1 MSDNHSERPD
11 ALLARWR
18 LNPSKKFH
26 PQVSKTFAYRML
38 GLASLA
44 LVVLTIAFFVAFLA
58 FAPRKTPMLLLNA
71 APYEN
76 EAIPPLGFL
85 AEDTA
90 RFSLFDNQSLSILN
104 QDGRVSNKDKFFAQL
119 EIANNRSIG
128 WNQNNPLIIW
138 ISMHGVLLPDEEAN
152 RKQQDQ
158 ANQKL
163 ACFLLPPLGSI
174 DRQDTLIKLSEVF
187 DSIKNLAGN
196 RNVVVLMDCARL
208 QRSIPLGLSCND
220 ISDHL
225 GHEISQYINDH
236 TAVILACTT
245 RENSDPRPFAN
256 GSVFAYQTCQ
266 ALSNRA
272 LGGETDSNH
281 DGWINLE
288 EFYNALSKGVSTWSE
303 RNRSTTQTPELIR
316 TNKEINFQIAHK
328 ILKGRLNFKTA
339 IELEESKTNQTLADS
354 QIDRLWS
361 RWEELR
367 SQHLYSYEPKD
378 WHWTERKIQA
388 LERWSRAGKDY
399 ESLCN
404 KIYQEVD
411 QRIEDLRT
419 ALDSTRISNEDE
431 AFMLPF
437 SKKAPMPLKVDQP
450 DFGPWCRY
458 FGVEYKDEKHLL
470 EKYNSLL
477 SSTAPPDRVTQS
489 LKDLSLAVPLKNRTK
504 SLQFLKMWG
513 RNLPPSDS
521 DIPQSPMLLL
531 RAQERLE
538 RLSIPTAFDGRLS
551 IECAHDWIRALLV
564 SSDRDRRTIEDFT
577 MSFPWIEDFTMS
589 FPWMDIPSTEEFQE
603 QLRKLEV
610 SCQSLFEQIKL
621 QQRIA
626 ATLPELSDWLT
637 NPTIHVGKAELKRSL
652 VSQVLEPLLESI
664 DDHERK
670 LSEGPDRRW
679 TPQQTADELKNIDEI
694 HMEVLSKNYKSLEDN
709 FRKQALELT
718 KTPSNLV
725 PKRIREVDYFIE
737 NPMTPGGTRRNLKLL
752 KHSAES
758 QDKNKDPKKDGTPT
772 ELTENS
778 NAELIPDTNS
788 PRINPMIVRMVNDSP
803 RRNKWLSRLEF
814 TMGKQSQ
821 GSESDASPKT
831 NNNSDL
837 ITNARFQ
844 RWCYSFGF
852 FDNTEDFVTEAL
864 QRAQLDWLLWSADRS
879 MEDFWGPAGD
889 SEAYFDRLTENFLS
903 YASQVCQHNG
913 PLFDTLEYHDRIQEI
928 RKRFDERKVVA
939 KSWCTMDAEPLSKT
953 FFDKSFQTFLT
964 AQLNKELDQWEIHP
978 SSTLA
983 MIGIRKSTS
992 SAIEPIASVG
1002 RLLPLGEDIKIE
1014 FPLNQKEFD
1023 RSDQLVGA
1031 IRFRGH
1037 ENYVP
1042 IPLERIPSYVTR
1054 TEFDR
1059 AREIT
1064 VCVHDT
1070 SKELSVSIILDCSNS
1085 MGDLIS
1091 GKDSKS
1097 SRKIDIAKK
1106 TLADLLLR
1114 LAYRGENQVGL
1125 HVVGNRMGWS
1135 RKAPV
1140 ELLKRPGV
1148 KLEPGDELTPSID
1161 IETLSSLEPMNVE
1174 RAKGLIA
1181 RIASVD
1187 AWGQSPLYLAIDRA
1201 LQEFPAQGNH
1211 ENSRVIL
1218 LTDGTNYQFIDSSE
1232 NVNPTTIADVLRTH
1246 QKAPVSVHVF
1256 GIGMD
1261 RVKHLREISE
1271 LESLAKAT
1279 GGSFETIQD
1288 QQDLGNAIQKL
1299 LHTGSFQVA
1308 SLAPDLE
1315 GEKETKWV
1323 PSSRIQQINLTE
1335 SNARA
1340 IQVSYTTPWL
1350 GKLGMQSTQ
1359 EQYDLS
1365 ERLWVEGG
1373 ESVYLYAD
1381 IIKKRLIAKPFSENV
1396 VAARTLVDAVG
1407 KPTKK
1412 VVRVHQPQWSEQGE
1426 LSIPIS
1432 WQDAWDEP
1440 KDTRLDLID
1449 WRVSRRPAAI
1459 WITLTPLAGSS
1470 ESPAN
1475 RFVFY
1480 DRSFQKGLGVPVTHL
1495 RAVGWPEGV
1504 SKARIHIQSHFTEDS
1519 NSERIKDQVESLPA
1533 PVEVMDLVQR
1543 GQPLMKSFKLLS
1555 AMQEWLVVAEGVK
1568 LKASRIMSDQVENG
1582 DVLEIRLKTDSE
1594 TVEVASLK
1602 TNIIGTAQEYVLAVD
1617 RQFDQQNKIAIHT
1630 FRTNRKIDD
1639 SRTNITVNNLDW
1651 EIPKLQSFTCEPIEI
1666 EIPSQKNRL
1675 PPANTA
1681 IRP

>member
-1 MSDNHSERPD
+1 MSENHSERPD

-18 LNPSKKFH
+18 SNPSTKYH
-26 PQVSKTFAYRML
+26 PQVSKRFAYRML

-44 LVVLTIAFFVAFLA
+44 LVGLTIAFFVAFLA
-58 FAPRKTPMLLLNA
+58 MAPRKTPMLLLSA

-85 AEDTA
+85 AEDIA

-104 QDGRVSNKDKFFAQL
+104 QDARVLDKDKFFAQL
-119 EIANNRSIG
+119 KIATNRSIG
-128 WNQNNPLIIW
+128 WNQKNPLIIW
-138 ISMHGVLLPDEEAN
+138 ISMHGVLLPVEESN
-152 RKQQDQ
+152 RNQQDQ

-174 DRQDTLIKLSEVF
+174 DRQDTLIELSKVF
-187 DSIKNLAGN
+187 DTIKKLAGN

-208 QRSIPLGLSCND
+208 KRSIPLGLSCND

-225 GHEISQYINDH
+225 SHEVSQYINDH
-236 TAVILACTT
+236 TAVILACTA
-245 RENSDPRPFAN
+245 RENSDPRPFSN
-256 GSVFAYQTCQ
+256 GSAFAYQTCQ

-281 DGWINLE
+281 DGWINLD
-288 EFYNALSKGVSTWSE
+288 EFYNAVSMGVSTWSMA
-303 RNRSTTQTPELIR
+303 NRSTTQTPELIR

-328 ILKGRLNFKTA
+328 ILKGKLNFKNA
-339 IELEESKTNQTLADS
+339 IEQKESNTNQTLTDS

-378 WHWTERKIQA
+378 WHRTERKIQA

-399 ESLCN
+399 ESLC
-404 KIYQEVD
+404 KKTYQEVD

-419 ALDSTRISNEDE
+419 ALDSSRISNADE
-431 AFMLPF
+431 AFLLPF
-437 SKKAPMPLKVDQP
+437 SKKAPMPLKVDQS

-458 FGVEYKDEKHLL
+458 FGVEYKDEKRLL
-470 EKYNSLL
+470 ERYNSLL
-477 SSTAPPDRVTQS
+477 SSTAPPDRLTQS
-489 LKDLSLAVPLKNRTK
+489 LKELSLAVPLTNRNK

-513 RNLPPSDS
+513 RNLPPSDP
-521 DIPQSPMLLL
+521 DIRRSPMQLL

-551 IECAHDWIRALLV
+551 VECAHDWIRALLV
-564 SSDRDRRTIEDFT
+564 SSDRNRRTLEDFT
-577 MSFPWIEDFTMS
+577 MSFPWTDN
-589 FPWMDIPSTEEFQE
+589 PSTQEFQE
-603 QLRKLEV
+603 QLGTTEI
-610 SCQSLFEQIKL
+610 SCQSLFEQIKV
-621 QQRIA
+621 QQQIA

-637 NPTIHVGKAELKRSL
+637 NPTIHVGDAEFKRSR

-670 LSEGPDRRW
+670 LSEGPDPRW
-679 TPQQTADELKNIDEI
+679 TTQQTVDELKNIDKI
-694 HMEVLSKNYKSLEDN
+694 QREVLSKNYKSLEDS
-709 FRKQALELT
+709 FRKHAIDLT
-718 KTPSNLV
+718 ETPSSLV
-725 PKRIREVDYFIE
+725 PKKICEIDYFIE
-737 NPMTPGGTRRNLKLL
+737 NPMTPGGTRRSLKLL

-758 QDKNKDPKKDGTPT
+758 QDRNKDPTKDGMLP
-772 ELTENS
+772 ELPENS
-778 NAELIPDTNS
+778 NAERTPDPTS
-788 PRINPMIVRMVNDSP
+788 PSINPMIARMVNDPSCS
-803 RRNKWLSRLEF
+803 NQGLSRLEF
-814 TMGKQSQ
+814 FIGKQSR
-821 GSESDASPKT
+821 GSESDATPKT
-831 NNNSDL
+831 NPHSDL

-844 RWCYSFGF
+844 RWRYSFGF
-852 FDNTEDFVTEAL
+852 FDDTEDFVTAAL
-864 QRAQLDWLLWSADRS
+864 QRGQLDWLLWSADRS

-889 SEAYFDRLTENFLS
+889 SEAYFDRLTEHFLS
-903 YASQVCQHNG
+903 YTAQMFPHDG
-913 PLFDTLEYHDRIQEI
+913 GLFDTPEYRDRIQKI
-928 RKRFDERKVVA
+928 RTRFDERKVVA

-953 FFDKSFQTFLT
+953 YLEKSFQTFLT
-964 AQLNKELDQWEIHP
+964 AQLNEDLDQWEIHP

-1002 RLLPLGEDIKIE
+1002 KLLPLGEDIKIE

-1023 RSDQLVGA
+1023 PSDRLVGA

-1037 ENYVP
+1037 EHCVP
-1042 IPLERIPSYVTR
+1042 IPLDRIPSYMTR

-1059 AREIT
+1059 ASEIT

-1097 SRKIDIAKK
+1097 ARKIDIAKK
-1106 TLADLLLR
+1106 TLSDLLLR
-1114 LAYRGENQVGL
+1114 LAYRGDNRLGL
-1125 HVVGNRMGWS
+1125 RVVGNRMGWS

-1148 KLEPGDELTPSID
+1148 KLEPGDALTPSID

-1181 RIASVD
+1181 RISSVD

-1201 LQEFPAQGNH
+1201 LQEFPAQANH

-1218 LTDGTNYQFIDSSE
+1218 LTDGTNYQFVDSSE
-1232 NVNPTTIADVLRTH
+1232 KVNSTTIADVLRTH
-1246 QKAPVSVHVF
+1246 QKAPVPVHVF

-1261 RVKHLREISE
+1261 RVKHFREISE
-1271 LESLAKAT
+1271 LESLTKTT

-1308 SLAPDLE
+1308 SLAPDLKE
-1315 GEKETKWV
+1315 EKEEKWV
-1323 PSSRIQQINLTE
+1323 PASRIQQIELSE
-1335 SNARA
+1335 SYARA

-1350 GKLGMQSTQ
+1350 SKPSNQSTQ
-1359 EQYDLS
+1359 EQYEMS

-1373 ESVYLYAD
+1373 ESVSLYAD

-1396 VAARTLVDAVG
+1396 VAARTLLDGLGQA
-1407 KPTKK
+1407 TKK
-1412 VVRVHQPQWSEQGE
+1412 LVRVHQPQWSEQGE

-1440 KDTRLDLID
+1440 QDTRLDLID

-1459 WITLTPLAGSS
+1459 WITLTPLGGSS
-1470 ESPAN
+1470 KSPAD

-1495 RAVGWPEGV
+1495 RAMGWPEGV
-1504 SKARIHIQSHFTEDS
+1504 SKALVHIQSHFTEDS
-1519 NSERIKDQVESLPA
+1519 NSERMPDQVESLPA
-1533 PVEVMDLVQR
+1533 PVQVMDLVQR
-1543 GQPLMKSFKLLS
+1543 GQPRMKSFELLS

-1568 LKASRIMSDQVENG
+1568 LRASRIMSDQVKDG
-1582 DVLEIRLKTDSE
+1582 DVLEIRLKSDSE

-1602 TNIIGTAQEYVLAVD
+1602 TNVIGTAQDHVLAVD

-1639 SRTNITVNNLDW
+1639 SRTKITVSNLEW

-1681 IRP
+1681 TRP